1 MGTFFKLT
9 NIEQILQPSGHTDY
23 LSSSWYIIK
32 SCLCYKDESRAVWP
46 DWAIFTSSW
55 QQIVSQ
61 KVAQIFWWLFGLFI
75 IMSLLCKKCVAT
87 FGQFQVKL
95 GNFWFQRL
103 VTLLTTNNNN
113 GSGNWSQSSFF
124 SLQVVSNFRLVF
136 LLSIPSLSLNNF
148 TWRDVSFFS
157 PRRNQLEHVLTT
169 LTSTKFKQV
178 KQTKN

>member
-1 MGTFFKLT
+1 M
-9 NIEQILQPSGHTDY
+9 
-23 LSSSWYIIK
+23 
-32 SCLCYKDESRAVWP
+32 
-46 DWAIFTSSW
+46 
-55 QQIVSQ
+55 
-61 KVAQIFWWLFGLFI
+61 
-75 IMSLLCKKCVAT
+75 AT

-103 VTLLTTNNNN
+103 VTLLTTNNNNN

-148 TWRDVSFFS
+148 TWRDVSFLS
-157 PRRNQLEHVLTT
+157 PRRNPLEHVLTT

-178 KQTKN
+178 KQTNDSSTVKDKKAKNFSPVDLKIWCCWQTSWYFCLQPKAKDLGITWVLGYYLKFIKTKV